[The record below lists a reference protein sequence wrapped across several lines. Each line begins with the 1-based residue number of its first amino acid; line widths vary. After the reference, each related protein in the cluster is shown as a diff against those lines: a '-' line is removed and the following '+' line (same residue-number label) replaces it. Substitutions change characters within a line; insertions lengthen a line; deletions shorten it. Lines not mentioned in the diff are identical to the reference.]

1 MVLLNMKLKRRKN
14 ISPGPGY
21 SGYFLYISI
30 LVFCLCGCVGSHAEH
45 GSEPALSGSSGDMQL
60 KRAATG
66 SSHLIANRIGNAVAR
81 NLSGGGGDGDKDE
94 PSKEIDSGITPLEFG
109 KTADSGTSDQA
120 MIAKKVTPLNAIG
133 STRDDDRGL
142 IDLQARRARGVRV
155 CYAAPVFKL
164 LPDDKRGRQH
174 QRFLFKLAN
183 GTTVLV
189 AHNID
194 LAARVP
200 LQQGNLVEVCGE
212 YIWNDKGG
220 VIHYTHRA
228 TSRFKQGGYI
238 KFNGDLYQ

>member
-1 MVLLNMKLKRRKN
+1 MVLLTMNLKRRRN

-21 SGYFLYISI
+21 TGYFLYISI
-30 LVFCLCGCVGSHAEH
+30 LVFSLCGCAGSHAEH
-45 GSEPALSGSSGDMQL
+45 NPEPAQSTSKGDMQL

-66 SSHLIANRIGNAVAR
+66 SSHLIANRMGNALVR
-81 NLSGGGGDGDKDE
+81 SFNGDTEE
-94 PSKEIDSGITPLEFG
+94 PPKEIDSGITPLDFD
-109 KTADSGTSDQA
+109 KASDSGQDL
-120 MIAKKVTPLNAIG
+120 IAKKVTPLNAIG
-133 STRDDDRGL
+133 STRYDDRVL

-155 CYAAPVFKL
+155 CYAAPVFKV

-194 LAARVP
+194 LAPRVP
-200 LQQGNLVEVCGE
+200 LNKGNLVEVCGE

-220 VIHYTHRA
+220 VIHYTHRS

>member
-1 MVLLNMKLKRRKN
+1 
-14 ISPGPGY
+14 
-21 SGYFLYISI
+21 
-30 LVFCLCGCVGSHAEH
+30 
-45 GSEPALSGSSGDMQL
+45 MQL

-66 SSHLIANRIGNAVAR
+66 SSHLIANRIGNAVVR
-81 NLSGGGGDGDKDE
+81 NFGGGDEDRAE

-109 KTADSGTSDQA
+109 TTAEPGASDQY
-120 MIAKKVTPLNAIG
+120 IVAKKVTPLNAIG
-133 STRDDDRGL
+133 STRYDDRVL

-220 VIHYTHRA
+220 VIHYTHRS

-238 KFNGDLYQ
+238 KFNGQIYQ